1 MENTELMDKAILVA
15 SFQGGVDKARCVEHL
30 EELAL
35 LADTYGVEVVD
46 QVPCPMRRIDSATYV
61 GSGKLAELVSLAK
74 ELDAKLIIF
83 DEEIS
88 PAQQRNLEKAF
99 GLTVMDRTELILGV
113 FSQRAQT
120 KEAKLQIELAQEKYL
135 LPRLKR
141 MWTHLH
147 RQTGSGGTGL
157 YVKGEGEKQIE
168 IDKRLV
174 QANID
179 RLSREL
185 KEVEGHRRTQ
195 RSARKRSGIP
205 IFAIIGY
212 TNVGKS
218 TLLNSLTEAGV
229 FVENK
234 LFATLDTTTRKFTL
248 PNNQEILMIDTVG
261 FIRKLPH
268 LLVAA
273 FKGTLEES
281 LQADILIH
289 LIDVTDPHAE
299 EHAEASFEVL
309 KELNAEEKP
318 IMTVLNKIDKLDD
331 PTRLLYFRT
340 KFPRTV
346 SISATT
352 GEGFDKLLEAMI
364 QELRKQRR
372 TATLRIPQSDYALVS
387 EVMEKGTVLNR
398 YYEDNDIVLKAEI
411 PIPLLGRLEKYLDEN
426 NLHNAG
432 SPS

>member
-1 MENTELMDKAILVA
+1 MQNEEKDRALLIAT
-15 SFQGGVDKARCVEHL
+15 FQGGSDRERCEEHL
-30 EELAL
+30 NELAL
-35 LADTYGVEVVD
+35 LADTYGVEVAER
-46 QVPCPMRRIDSATYV
+46 VPCPIRRIDASTFV
-61 GSGKLAELVSLAK
+61 GSGKLSELCEIAAEQKANLV
-74 ELDAKLIIF
+74 IF

-88 PAQQRNLEKAF
+88 PAQQRNLEKSF

-120 KEAKLQIELAQEKYL
+120 KEAKLQIDLAQEKYQ

-147 RQTGSGGTGL
+147 RQTGSGKSGQ

-168 IDKRLV
+168 LDKRMI

-179 RLSREL
+179 RLSRDL

-212 TNVGKS
+212 TNAGKS
-218 TLLNSLTEAGV
+218 TLLNALTEAGV
-229 FVENK
+229 FVEDK

-248 PNNQEILMIDTVG
+248 SNNQEVLLIDTVG

-273 FKGTLEES
+273 FKGTLEEAM
-281 LQADILIH
+281 QADILIH
-289 LIDVTDPHAE
+289 LVDVSDPHAE
-299 EHAEASFEVL
+299 EHTESSYEVL
-309 KELNAEEKP
+309 KELNAEDKP
-318 IMTVLNKIDKLDD
+318 VITVLNKIDQLDD
-331 PTRLLYFRT
+331 PTKLMYFRT
-340 KFPRTV
+340 RYPRTV
-346 SISATT
+346 AISALKR
-352 GEGFDKLLEAMI
+352 EGFDDLIDAMAE
-364 QELRKQRR
+364 ELRKRR
-372 TATLRIPQSDYALVS
+372 RVATLRIPQSEYALVS
-387 EVMEKGTVLNR
+387 EVMENGVVLNQ
-398 YYEDNDIVLKAEI
+398 YYEDNDVILKAEI
-411 PIPLLGRLEKYLDEN
+411 PIPLLGRLEQYLDEN

-432 SPS
+432 SPNA

>member
-1 MENTELMDKAILVA
+1 MENEKKDKALLVA
-15 SFQGGVDKARCVEHL
+15 TFKSGAGKDQCIAHL

-35 LADTYGVEVVD
+35 LADTYGVEVAEKVA
-46 QVPCPMRRIDSATYV
+46 CPLRRFDPSTFI
-61 GSGKLAELVSLAK
+61 GSGKLAELVDLSK
-74 ELDAKLIIF
+74 ERGVRLVIF

-120 KEAKLQIELAQEKYL
+120 KEARLQIDLAQEKYL

-147 RQTGSGGTGL
+147 RQTGSGGSGV

-179 RLSREL
+179 RLSKEL
-185 KEVEGHRRTQ
+185 KEVEGHRKTQ
-195 RSARKRSGIP
+195 RLLRKRTGIP
-205 IFAIIGY
+205 VFAIIGY
-212 TNVGKS
+212 TNAGKS
-218 TLLNSLTEAGV
+218 TLLNEMTKAGV
-229 FVENK
+229 FVEDK
-234 LFATLDTTTRKFTL
+234 LFATLDTTTRKFSL
-248 PNNQEILMIDTVG
+248 PNKQEILLIDTVG

-289 LIDVTDPHAE
+289 LIDVSDPHAE
-299 EHAEASFEVL
+299 EHAAASFEVL
-309 KELNAEEKP
+309 EELNAEDKP
-318 IMTVLNKIDKLDD
+318 IITVLNKVDQLDD
-331 PTRLLYFRT
+331 PSRLVYFRT
-340 KFPRTV
+340 RFPRTV
-346 SISATT
+346 PISALK
-352 GEGFDKLLEAMI
+352 GEGLDDLQDLMVK
-364 QELRKQRR
+364 ELSKQRKVAR
-372 TATLRIPQSDYALVS
+372 FRIPQSEYALVS
-387 EVMEKGTVLNR
+387 EVMENGIVKSRT
-398 YYEDNDIVLKAEI
+398 YEENDVVLKAEVS
-411 PIPLLGRLEKYLDEN
+411 IPLYGKLTPYIDEN
-426 NLHNAG
+426 DGRNQTAPN
-432 SPS
+432 